1 LVFGSKAVFDQL
13 VPNNAAEAMVSFDAN
28 SGAVICQYSKSIDP
42 PLMRVSLALLGSLG
56 LLVAANLFNI
66 YYVEAI
72 GGKIKHAQKEK
83 A

>member
-1 LVFGSKAVFDQL
+1 
-13 VPNNAAEAMVSFDAN
+13 
-28 SGAVICQYSKSIDP
+28 
-42 PLMRVSLALLGSLG
+42 MRVSFALLGSLG